1 MKYGNPRKTNFI
13 SCHQKNLHTFLFSTA
28 SGIVNAHFD
37 VKLYFCRLHWK
48 TTHNLF
54 YKFSRCFQFFFF
66 SIRLYVSCQ
75 DKIAFAPDFNGSIV
89 PALANAPKSSSLVN
103 SCVAHGFS
111 VGSANVIKETYFFGG
126 IAYLSI
132 FHCQKLYTIASTRM
146 QCNTVRGSVNTVD
159 GTRFILPFSFHFVVP
174 CSVCVCASFSVSTFF
189 FFFLHQQTFLSHN
202 FLSIL
207 ELFSSYSVGFCAVAV
222 CLLSLVIVLP

>member
-1 MKYGNPRKTNFI
+1 ML
-13 SCHQKNLHTFLFSTA
+13 S
-28 SGIVNAHFD
+28 V
-37 VKLYFCRLHWK
+37 
-48 TTHNLF
+48 
-54 YKFSRCFQFFFF
+54 FFF

-174 CSVCVCASFSVSTFF
+174 CSVCVCVLLFLFQHFF
-189 FFFLHQQTFLSHN
+189 FFFCTNKHFFRTIFSPFWSSFHLTRLVFVL
-202 FLSIL
+202 L
-207 ELFSSYSVGFCAVAV
+207 LFV
-222 CLLSLVIVLP
+222 CCHLLSCFRSELWCQQYG